1 LCATR
6 PDHVSM
12 ENDNEYDDDDLPSR
26 SQLKREAQEAQHLGE
41 QLIALKE
48 SELAALDLPEPVAD
62 AIRAARTIRQHGA
75 LRRQHQYIGK
85 LMRKIDIEPIRAA
98 LAAREQ
104 DRQRGARGFK
114 ALETWRERLLND
126 GESALQAWL
135 AEHPQGDVEKLRGLI
150 DTAVNAPNPATRK
163 TASRSLFRYLSDQS
177 S

>member
-1 LCATR
+1 
-6 PDHVSM
+6 M
-12 ENDNEYDDDDLPSR
+12 QNDDEYEYDDLPSR
-26 SQLKREAQEAQHLGE
+26 GQLKREAEQAQHLGE

-75 LRRQHQYIGK
+75 LRRQRQYIGK

-98 LAAREQ
+98 LADREQ
-104 DRQRGARGFK
+104 DRHRNARDFK

-126 GESALQAWL
+126 GDTALKAWL
-135 AEHPQGDVEKLRGLI
+135 AEHPQSDAEKLRGLI
-150 DTAVNAPNPATRK
+150 DNACKAPNPATRK

-177 S
+177 G